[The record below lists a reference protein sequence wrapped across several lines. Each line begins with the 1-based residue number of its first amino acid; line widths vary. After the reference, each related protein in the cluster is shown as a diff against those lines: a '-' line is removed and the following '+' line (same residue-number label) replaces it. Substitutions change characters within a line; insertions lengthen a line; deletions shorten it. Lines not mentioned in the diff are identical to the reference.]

1 MLHSFF
7 TLWDVSHSE
16 DLTLLGALYFA
27 YLKIEDKLELTTNSQ
42 ETRLVCYAKVG
53 NQPNSIVGSYQ
64 KLIPAA
70 SKSPPLNVGVQ
81 YPPYTIVNGDKVAI
95 DQIDCIAEEL
105 CKVIVIFSGT

>member
-1 MLHSFF
+1 M
-7 TLWDVSHSE
+7 
-16 DLTLLGALYFA
+16 
-27 YLKIEDKLELTTNSQ
+27 TTNNQ
-42 ETRLVCYAKVG
+42 ETRLICFAKVE
-53 NQPNSIVGSYQ
+53 NQVRSVVGSYR

-70 SKSPPLNVGVQ
+70 SKSPPVNVGVQ

>member
-42 ETRLVCYAKVG
+42 ENRLNCFAEVG
-53 NQPNSIVGSYQ
+53 SQPKSAVGSYQ

-70 SKSPPLNVGVQ
+70 SKSPPLNASVQ
-81 YPPYTIVNGDKVAI
+81 YPPYKMIRGDKVAI

-105 CKVIVIFSGT
+105 CKIIVIFSGT

>member
-1 MLHSFF
+1 MLHWLF
-7 TLWDVSHSE
+7 TLWDVSYTK
-16 DLTLLGALYFA
+16 DLTLLGTLYFA
-27 YLKIEDKLELTTNSQ
+27 YLKNEDKLNLSLNNLEI
-42 ETRLVCYAKVG
+42 RLNCFASVG
-53 NQPNSIVGSYQ
+53 ARTKSIVGSYQ

-81 YPPYTIVNGDKVAI
+81 YPPYKIVRGDKIAI